1 MARKHGKLGRVYFA
15 VASGGTAAPF
25 TGAAQWTIGFA
36 TDKQDVTAQGDNN
49 KQYVNGFPDIGGS
62 INGFY
67 DDSTAG
73 LYVAAADGLKR
84 KAYFYPDAT
93 DNTRYWHGE
102 IVVDVSFDSAVSN
115 GTPFAGEWKAAGNI
129 YASAALSA

>member
-15 VASGGTAAPF
+15 VASGGSASPF
-25 TGAAQWTIGFA
+25 TGAAQWTISFK

-49 KQYVNGFPDIGGS
+49 KQYVNGFPDVGGA
-62 INGFY
+62 INGFW

-73 LYVAAADGLKR
+73 LYTAASDGIKR

-93 DNTRYWHGE
+93 DSSKHWHAE
-102 IVVDVSFDSAVSN
+102 IIVDVEYDSGVAN
-115 GTPFAGEWKAAGNI
+115 GTPFTGEWKAAGNV
-129 YASAALSA
+129 AAVGI